1 MENETPFAVDADEDA
16 RLRAASTASNAN
28 NLRARNP
35 AGQVDKG
42 VIQTHV
48 HEETPLLS
56 QWRVGRAGSTGDE
69 DGVQLNTPWLGAKEV
84 ESKPWWRRPSIWWL
98 IPPLLPFTLAFG
110 GLAVPKI
117 NLILALICRDYLSDR
132 ASKDPNFTHVPV
144 IFGGDNSQCQIPQ
157 VQSLVARFQLYFNL
171 ISGILSAVVSPR
183 LGRLSDRY
191 GRKMI
196 IALATFGAIMGEVV
210 NIVVAARPDQSSVNV
225 LLISAFLD
233 GMCGSFTTAMALI
246 HSYAA
251 DCTPPERRNVAFG
264 YFHGVLFSGVAAGPF
279 LAGYLIK
286 KTKNIISVFYT
297 ALGCHTFFFLM
308 LVFIIPESLSMESRR
323 IAREKHRA
331 KLLDEDGGSKWLSLG
346 DLNPFNLLKPLS
358 ILFPRGDRPGPLFP
372 TGRGAS
378 SALRRNLILLAAI
391 DTAVFGVAMGT
402 VQVIII
408 YAEYMFD
415 WGNYESSIFVSLV
428 NTVRVINLLVILP
441 AVTRIV
447 RGPQSGQQPNTG
459 SDMLDIV
466 IIRLSIL
473 FDMAGYIGY
482 ATVRTGSLMTLS
494 GMVAAIGG
502 MGSPTLQSSL
512 TKHVPPDRTGQLL
525 GAMGLLHALARV
537 IAPTIF
543 NLIYSLTVGKFTQ
556 TVFVCLAAVFG
567 LTFVMSWGIK
577 PHVYMEASP
586 RPSPEPPNDDE
597 EENLVSQQ

>member
-1 MENETPFAVDADEDA
+1 M
-16 RLRAASTASNAN
+16 
-28 NLRARNP
+28 
-35 AGQVDKG
+35 
-42 VIQTHV
+42 
-48 HEETPLLS
+48 
-56 QWRVGRAGSTGDE
+56 
-69 DGVQLNTPWLGAKEV
+69 
-84 ESKPWWRRPSIWWL
+84 

-117 NLILALICRDYLSDR
+117 NLVLALICRDYLSDR

-144 IFGGDNSQCQIPQ
+144 VFEGDNSQCQIPE

-191 GRKMI
+191 GRNMI
-196 IALATFGAIMGEVV
+196 IAVATFGAIMEGVV
-210 NIVVAARPDQSSVNV
+210 SIVVAARPDQSSVKV
-225 LLISAFLD
+225 LLIGAFLD
-233 GMCGSFTTAMALI
+233 GMCGSFTTAVALV

-251 DCTPPERRNVAFG
+251 DCTPPERRNVTFG
-264 YFHGVLFSGVAAGPF
+264 YFHGVMFGGVAAGPF

-286 KTKNIISVFYT
+286 KTKNIISVFYA

-308 LVFIIPESLSMESRR
+308 LLFVIPESLSMERRR

-331 KLLDEDGGSKWLSLG
+331 KILDEDGGSKWLSLS
-346 DLNPFNLLKPLS
+346 DLNPLNLLKPLS
-358 ILFPRGDRPGPLFP
+358 ILFPRSDGPSPLFLH
-372 TGRGAS
+372 GRGAS

-391 DTAVFGVAMGT
+391 DTAMFGVAMGT
-402 VQVIII
+402 IDVIII
-408 YAEYMFD
+408 YAEYMFG

-428 NTVRVINLLVILP
+428 NTVRVINLLVIFP
-441 AVTRIV
+441 AVTRLV

-482 ATVRTGSLMTLS
+482 VTVRTGSLMTLS
-494 GMVAAIGG
+494 GMIAAIGG

-525 GAMGLLHALARV
+525 GVTGLLHALARV
-537 IAPTIF
+537 VAPTISS
-543 NLIYSLTVGKFTQ
+543 LIYSLTVGKFTQ

-577 PHVYMEASP
+577 PHGGCCHFNGPTILNAARNTDVCAVYMEESP
-586 RPSPEPPNDDE
+586 PPSPEPDDAGPDE
-597 EENLVSQQ
+597 AENLVSQR